1 MTPRSHPEVEYD
13 PLDPVLDEAPY
24 EVWRAMRDQQPV
36 YRNERRGF
44 WALSR
49 YEDVAEALK
58 DTTRFSSAH
67 GNVLELMSP
76 DPVDSAMMILND
88 PPGHTRLRR
97 LVSRAFTL
105 RRTAALEEDVRSVCR
120 ELLDAIDA
128 SAEVDLVQ
136 EYAAQVPSRVISRLL
151 GVPGEDRE
159 RVRLLIDECFHL
171 DEEHGFVND
180 VALTAMGELGGYLD
194 RRLRHLAEEPGDDLL
209 SALTGAGLTRR
220 ETIDFAMLL
229 VMAGTE
235 TVGRL
240 LGWAALLLDEHPDQR
255 ADLVADPALVP
266 QAVEEVLRFE
276 GPSPV
281 QARFTTEDVTLHGVT
296 IPARSV
302 VLLLTSSAGRD
313 ERQYGP
319 DAGVFDIHR
328 EQRHHVSFGYGVH
341 FCLGASLARLES
353 RIALEELLA
362 RFPSWT
368 VDRNRSVRAHTSTVR
383 GWSRL
388 LVRL

>member
-36 YRNERRGF
+36 YRNERRGY

-159 RVRLLIDECFHL
+159 RLVCDDC
-171 DEEHGFVND
+171 GFINYVNPKIVVGS
-180 VALTAMGELGGYLD
+180 VALWEDRILLCRRAIEPRDGWWTLPAGY
-194 RRLRHLAEEPGDDLL
+194 
-209 SALTGAGLTRR
+209 
-220 ETIDFAMLL
+220 
-229 VMAGTE
+229 
-235 TVGRL
+235 
-240 LGWAALLLDEHPDQR
+240 
-255 ADLVADPALVP
+255 
-266 QAVEEVLRFE
+266 
-276 GPSPV
+276 
-281 QARFTTEDVTLHGVT
+281 
-296 IPARSV
+296 
-302 VLLLTSSAGRD
+302 
-313 ERQYGP
+313 
-319 DAGVFDIHR
+319 
-328 EQRHHVSFGYGVH
+328 
-341 FCLGASLARLES
+341 
-353 RIALEELLA
+353 
-362 RFPSWT
+362 
-368 VDRNRSVRAHTSTVR
+368 
-383 GWSRL
+383 
-388 LVRL
+388 

>member
-88 PPGHTRLRR
+88 PPSHTRLRR

-194 RRLRHLAEEPGDDLL
+194 RRLRHLAEQPGDDLL
-209 SALTGAGLTRR
+209 SALTQTGLTRR
-220 ETIDFAMLL
+220 ETVDFAMLL

-255 ADLVADPALVP
+255 ADLVADPSLIP
-266 QAVEEVLRFE
+266 RAVEEVLRFE

-319 DAGVFDIHR
+319 DADVFDLHR
-328 EQRHHVSFGYGVH
+328 EPRHHVSFGYGVH

-353 RIALEELLA
+353 RVALEELLA
-362 RFPSWT
+362 RFPTWS
-368 VDRNRSVRAHTSTVR
+368 VDRDRSVRAHTSTVR